1 MDRNMKGIIF
11 NLLEKV
17 VSTAHG
23 EETWD
28 DLIEDAGVSGA
39 YTSLGSYPD
48 EEIEA
53 LVAAACRRTGL
64 SRAQVL
70 QWFGQQA
77 LPLIRDAYPQLFA
90 GHSSSRDFV
99 LSVNDKIHPEVR
111 KLYPEA
117 SCPFF
122 HIKTASNDA
131 VTMEYK
137 SPRDLA
143 ELAHGFIT
151 GAAHLYDD
159 KVEVVLDRSQPGGK
173 LDRLSLRYDPS

>member
-1 MDRNMKGIIF
+1 MKGIIF

-17 VSTAHG
+17 VVTAHG
-23 EETWD
+23 EDMWD
-28 DLIEDAGVSGA
+28 DLIEDAGVSGS

-53 LVAAACRRTGL
+53 LLAAACRKTGL
-64 SRAQVL
+64 TRAQVL

-77 LPLIRDAYPQLFA
+77 LPLIRDAYPHLFTD
-90 GHSSSRDFV
+90 HSSSRDFV

-122 HIKTASNDA
+122 HIKAASSDA

-143 ELAHGFIT
+143 ELAHGFIV

-159 KVEVVLDRSQPGGK
+159 KVEVVLDSSQPGGK
-173 LDRLSLRYDPS
+173 LDHLSLFYDPR